1 MQLATRRD
9 SPWLAL
15 ILLTGV
21 ATVGFIDRIVLNV
34 LVEPIKTEFGLSDTQ
49 MGLLTGLAFAVLNVT
64 LGIFVARVAERRSRI
79 TLIAFGTFAWSI
91 ATALCGMVSNWI
103 HLVLARVGVGVGEAV
118 GLPANQSVV
127 ADYFPAN
134 KRATAMSVLLLA
146 PPIGAFL
153 GSAGGSWIAQDHGWR
168 MAFLAAAVPGIVLSV
183 LVFLFI
189 AEPPRGR
196 HDTGDTETVPSTM
209 DVVRRFWRLKAARHL
224 VIGSTLASLVGYGLN
239 AFFAALMMRRFN
251 LSLVE
256 AGLYAGLLASA
267 PATISVLAG
276 GWLTDRFGPAHP
288 AAYGLIPGIC
298 LLITFPLYA
307 FAITLTQLVPLL
319 VLVTIAALFQY
330 AYLGCTYGTLQNMMH
345 TRMRATASALLNAL
359 YSMVGAGLGPL
370 VVGGLSD
377 NFAGNGIDPGKALA
391 WAMAAATLFYLWAA
405 AHYLLAGRHL
415 RGDMEAVREGRV

>member
-64 LGIFVARVAERRSRI
+64 LGIFVARVAERRNRI

-91 ATALCGMVSNWI
+91 ATALCGMVSSWI

-127 ADYFPAN
+127 ADYFPPN
-134 KRATAMSVLLLA
+134 KRATAMSVLLLS
-146 PPIGAFL
+146 PPIGAFI

-168 MAFLAAAVPGIVLSV
+168 MAFLAAAVPGIILSI

-209 DVVRRFWRLKAARHL
+209 DVVARLWKLKAARHL
-224 VIGSTLASLVGYGLN
+224 VAGSTLASLVGYGLN

-298 LLITFPLYA
+298 LLIAFPLYA
-307 FAITLTQLVPLL
+307 FAITLTDLVPLL

-330 AYLGCTYGTLQNMMH
+330 TYLGSTYGTLQNMMQ

-370 VVGGLSD
+370 IVGGLSD
-377 NFAGNGIDPGKALA
+377 NFAGSGVEPGKALA
-391 WAMAAATLFYLWAA
+391 WAMAGATLFYLWAA
-405 AHYLLAGRHL
+405 LHYLLAGRHL